1 MKFYSH
7 KYILENEVTV
17 NPMGEIAGFQVR
29 PGMFDINGA
38 TALANGVCFTVHTHN
53 GTSCELLLFHREEEE
68 PMQCFLFRKPTK

>member
-1 MKFYSH
+1 MERIPVKFYSH

-38 TALANGVCFTVHTHN
+38 SALA
-53 GTSCELLLFHREEEE
+53 R
-68 PMQCFLFRKPTK
+68 

>member
-29 PGMFDINGA
+29 PGMFDIMAQLPWQMVCVLLCIPIMGHP
-38 TALANGVCFTVHTHN
+38 ANCCCSTGRKK
-53 GTSCELLLFHREEEE
+53 SL
-68 PMQCFLFRKPTK
+68 MQ